1 MQRPTSSTSQRLR
14 NLRRRVAAG
23 VLATFVAAWLA
34 VAALGK
40 GGSSTATA
48 PSTTPSGSTGTQ
60 SQTDDGGT
68 SGSSTDQFGD
78 GSSSAGQD
86 QSQDPSQDQ
95 SQPGPVVTGQ
105 S

>member
-1 MQRPTSSTSQRLR
+1 MERPTSPHRQRLR
-14 NLRRRVAAG
+14 TVRRRVAAA

-40 GGSSTATA
+40 GGGSTAAASSPT
-48 PSTTPSGSTGTQ
+48 SSGSTDTQ
-60 SQTDDGGT
+60 TQTDQNQ
-68 SGSSTDQFGD
+68 SE
-78 GSSSAGQD
+78 
-86 QSQDPSQDQ
+86 QSQD

>member
-1 MQRPTSSTSQRLR
+1 MQRPTSPNSQRLR
-14 NLRRRVAAG
+14 TLRRRVAAG

-40 GGSSTATA
+40 GGSSTAAAT
-48 PSTTPSGSTGTQ
+48 STTPSGSTGTESQSDDGASVDQGQ
-60 SQTDDGGT
+60 SQ
-68 SGSSTDQFGD
+68 S
-78 GSSSAGQD
+78 
-86 QSQDPSQDQ
+86 

>member
-1 MQRPTSSTSQRLR
+1 MQRPTSPNSQRLR
-14 NLRRRVAAG
+14 TLRRRVAAG

-40 GGSSTATA
+40 GGSSTAAET
-48 PSTTPSGSTGTQ
+48 STTPSGSTGTQ
-60 SQTDDGGT
+60 SQSDDGP
-68 SGSSTDQFGD
+68 SV
-78 GSSSAGQD
+78 D
-86 QSQDPSQDQ
+86 QSQSQS

>member
-1 MQRPTSSTSQRLR
+1 MERPTSPHSQRLR
-14 NLRRRVAAG
+14 TVRRRVAAG

-40 GGSSTATA
+40 GGGSTAAA
-48 PSTTPSGSTGTQ
+48 PSTTSSGSTGTQ
-60 SQTDDGGT
+60 GQSDQSLSQ
-68 SGSSTDQFGD
+68 
-78 GSSSAGQD
+78 
-86 QSQDPSQDQ
+86 QSQD

>member
-1 MQRPTSSTSQRLR
+1 MERPTSPHSQRLR
-14 NLRRRVAAG
+14 TVRRRVAAG

-40 GGSSTATA
+40 GGGSTAAASSTT
-48 PSTTPSGSTGTQ
+48 SSGTQ
-60 SQTDDGGT
+60 SQ
-68 SGSSTDQFGD
+68 SDQ
-78 GSSSAGQD
+78 SLSQ
-86 QSQDPSQDQ
+86 QSQD

>member
-1 MQRPTSSTSQRLR
+1 MERPTSPHSQRLR
-14 NLRRRVAAG
+14 TLRRRVAAG

-40 GGSSTATA
+40 GGGSTAAASSTT
-48 PSTTPSGSTGTQ
+48 SSESTGTQ
-60 SQTDDGGT
+60 TQSEPSQ
-68 SGSSTDQFGD
+68 SE
-78 GSSSAGQD
+78 
-86 QSQDPSQDQ
+86 QSQD

>member
-1 MQRPTSSTSQRLR
+1 MQRPTPSTSQRLR
-14 NLRRRVAAG
+14 TLRRRVAAG

-48 PSTTPSGSTGTQ
+48 PSTTSSG
-60 SQTDDGGT
+60 
-68 SGSSTDQFGD
+68 
-78 GSSSAGQD
+78 SSAGQD
-86 QSQDPSQDQ
+86 QSQDQGQEQ
-95 SQPGPVVTGQ
+95 SQPGRVVTGQ

>member
-1 MQRPTSSTSQRLR
+1 MERPTSPHSQRLR
-14 NLRRRVAAG
+14 TLRRRVAAA

-40 GGSSTATA
+40 GGGSTAAASSTT
-48 PSTTPSGSTGTQ
+48 S
-60 SQTDDGGT
+60 
-68 SGSSTDQFGD
+68 SGSSGTQNQSDQSLGE
-78 GSSSAGQD
+78 
-86 QSQDPSQDQ
+86 QSQD

>member
-1 MQRPTSSTSQRLR
+1 MQRPTSPTSQRLR
-14 NLRRRVAAG
+14 TLRRRVAAG

-40 GGSSTATA
+40 GGSSTAAAT
-48 PSTTPSGSTGTQ
+48 STTPSGSTGTESQ
-60 SQTDDGGT
+60 SDDGA
-68 SGSSTDQFGD
+68 SVDQNQ
-78 GSSSAGQD
+78 GQ
-86 QSQDPSQDQ
+86 S

>member
-1 MQRPTSSTSQRLR
+1 MQRPTSPNSQRLR
-14 NLRRRVAAG
+14 TLRRRVAAG

-40 GGSSTATA
+40 GGSSTAAAT
-48 PSTTPSGSTGTQ
+48 STTPSGSTGTE
-60 SQTDDGGT
+60 SRSDDGP
-68 SGSSTDQFGD
+68 SV
-78 GSSSAGQD
+78 D
-86 QSQDPSQDQ
+86 QSQGQS

>member
-1 MQRPTSSTSQRLR
+1 MQHPTSSTSQRLR
-14 NLRRRVAAG
+14 TLRRRVAAG

-40 GGSSTATA
+40 SGSATAAA
-48 PSTTPSGSTGTQ
+48 PSTTSSGTTGTR
-60 SQTDDGGT
+60 
-68 SGSSTDQFGD
+68 
-78 GSSSAGQD
+78 
-86 QSQDPSQDQ
+86 SQDRSQDQ